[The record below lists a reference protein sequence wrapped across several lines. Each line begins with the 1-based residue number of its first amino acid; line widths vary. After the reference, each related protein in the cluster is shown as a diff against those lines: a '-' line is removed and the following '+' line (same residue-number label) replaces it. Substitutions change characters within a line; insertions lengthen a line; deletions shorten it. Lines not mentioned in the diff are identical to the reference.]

1 MRAATGE
8 RLLQLSCLNELNRML
23 LIMLKKMMLIVVSV
37 MALASLSGCNTV
49 HGFGEDIQHL
59 GGAISRAG

>member
-23 LIMLKKMMLIVVSV
+23 LIMVKKIMLIVVSV
-37 MALASLSGCNTV
+37 TVLASLSGCNTV

>member
-1 MRAATGE
+1 
-8 RLLQLSCLNELNRML
+8 
-23 LIMLKKMMLIVVSV
+23 MLKKIMLIVVSV
-37 MALASLSGCNTV
+37 IVLASLSGCNTV

>member
-1 MRAATGE
+1 MKAASGE
-8 RLLQLSCLNELNRML
+8 SLSQLYGLNLLNGILFF
-23 LIMLKKMMLIVVSV
+23 MLKKIMLMVVSMMV
-37 MALASLSGCNTV
+37 LTSLSGCNTV

>member
-1 MRAATGE
+1 MKAATGK
-8 RLLQLSCLNELNRML
+8 RLSQLSCLNLLNWIL
-23 LIMLKKMMLIVVSV
+23 FIMLKKIILIVVSV
-37 MALASLSGCNTV
+37 MVLASLSGCNTV

>member
-8 RLLQLSCLNELNRML
+8 GLLQLSCLNELNRMK

>member
-1 MRAATGE
+1 MRAATGK

>member
-37 MALASLSGCNTV
+37 TVLASLSGCNTV

>member
-1 MRAATGE
+1 
-8 RLLQLSCLNELNRML
+8 
-23 LIMLKKMMLIVVSV
+23 MLKKMLFVLVSMMV
-37 MALASLSGCNTV
+37 LASLSGCNTV

>member
-1 MRAATGE
+1 
-8 RLLQLSCLNELNRML
+8 
-23 LIMLKKMMLIVVSV
+23 MLKKMLFILVSMMV
-37 MALASLSGCNTV
+37 LASLSGCNTV